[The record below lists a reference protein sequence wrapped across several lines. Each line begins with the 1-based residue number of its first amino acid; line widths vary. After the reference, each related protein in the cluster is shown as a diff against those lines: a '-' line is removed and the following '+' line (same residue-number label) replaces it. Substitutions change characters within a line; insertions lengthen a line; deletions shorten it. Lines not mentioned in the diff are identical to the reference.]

1 MSNNTFTE
9 IELKKGEFAVL
20 LDDII
25 NPFLNINVDFL
36 GNLIPND
43 ND

>member
-1 MSNNTFTE
+1 M
-9 IELKKGEFAVL
+9 KRGEFSVL

-25 NPFLNINVDFL
+25 NPFLNVNVDFL